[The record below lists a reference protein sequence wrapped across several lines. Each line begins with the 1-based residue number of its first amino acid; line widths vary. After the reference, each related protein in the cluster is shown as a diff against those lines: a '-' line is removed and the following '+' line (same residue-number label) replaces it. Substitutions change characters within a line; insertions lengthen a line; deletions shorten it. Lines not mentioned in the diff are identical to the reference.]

1 MNIFY
6 TQDELKSFLQLKAK
20 DKSVGFVPTMG
31 ALHEGHL
38 SLIRT
43 SKTDTDLTVC
53 SIFVNPTQ
61 FNESADFE
69 NYPVTIDADIEL
81 LESVNCDILYLPKN
95 AEDVYKNEVPF
106 SIETGVLS
114 EVMEG
119 KNRPGHFDGVMRVVK
134 LLLEIVEPDKA
145 YFGLKDFQQYAIIK
159 NMVKQLDMKVD
170 VVGCPIVREKSGL
183 AMSSRN
189 ALLSE
194 EDKKKALIIYQTLKD
209 LQDKVQIGDVTQWVE
224 KGLEQLQK
232 NTTPEYL
239 TIAESETLLP
249 VSQLEK
255 EKKYRA
261 FAVARIGGVR
271 LIDNIEIF
279 V

>member
-134 LLLEIVEPDKA
+134 LLLEIVKPDKA

-159 NMVKQLDMKVD
+159 NMVKQLDMKVGI
-170 VVGCPIVREKSGL
+170 VGCPIVREKSGL

>member
-1 MNIFY
+1 MKVFS
-6 TQDELKSFLQLKAK
+6 TQDELKSFLQRFSTN
-20 DKSVGFVPTMG
+20 KSVGFVPTMG
-31 ALHEGHL
+31 ALHAGHL
-38 SLIRT
+38 SLIRA
-43 SKTDTDLTVC
+43 SKADTDLTVC

-69 NYPVTIDADIEL
+69 NYPITIDADIEL
-81 LESVNCDILYLPKN
+81 LESVSCDVLYLPN
-95 AEDVYKNEVPF
+95 SPEDVYKNEVPF

-119 KNRPGHFDGVMRVVK
+119 KNRLGHFDGVMRVVK

-159 NMVKQLDMKVD
+159 NMVDKLGMKVD
-170 VVGCPIVREKSGL
+170 VVGCPIIREESGL

-189 ALLSE
+189 ALLSNT
-194 EDKKKALIIYQTLKD
+194 DKKKALIIYQTLKELQNSVEVGEVSD
-209 LQDKVQIGDVTQWVE
+209 LIN
-224 KGLEQLQK
+224 KGLEQLKQY
-232 NTTPEYL
+232 TEPEYL
-239 TIAESETLLP
+239 TIAESDTLQP
-249 VSQLEK
+249 VSRLEQ

-261 FAVARIGGVR
+261 FIVARIGGVR

>member
-1 MNIFY
+1 MKVFY
-6 TQDELKSFLQLKAK
+6 TQDELKSFLQLRAK

-38 SLIRT
+38 SLIRS
-43 SKTDTDLTVC
+43 SKADTDLTVC

-61 FNESADFE
+61 FNESNDFE

-81 LESVNCDILYLPKN
+81 LEGVNCDILYLPEN
-95 AEDVYKNEVPF
+95 AEDVYKNEVSF

-134 LLLEIVEPDKA
+134 LLLEIVAPDKA
-145 YFGLKDFQQYAIIK
+145 YFGLKDFQQYTIIR
-159 NMVKQLDMKVD
+159 NMTKQLDMKVEI
-170 VVGCPIVREKSGL
+170 VGCPIVREESGL

-194 EDKKKALIIYQTLKD
+194 EDKKKALIIYQTLKY

-239 TIAESETLLP
+239 TIAESDTLLP

>member
-1 MNIFY
+1 MKVFS
-6 TQDELKSFLQLKAK
+6 TQDELKSFLRRNSIGKL
-20 DKSVGFVPTMG
+20 VGFVPTMG
-31 ALHEGHL
+31 ALHAGHL
-38 SLIRT
+38 SLIRA

-61 FNESADFE
+61 FNESSDFE
-69 NYPVTIDADIEL
+69 NYPITVDADIEL
-81 LESVNCDILYLPKN
+81 LESVDCDVLYLPKN

-119 KNRPGHFDGVMRVVK
+119 ENRPGHFDGVMRVVK

-159 NMVKQLDMKVD
+159 NMVDKLGMNVD
-170 VVGCPIVREKSGL
+170 VVGCPIIREESGL

-194 EDKKKALIIYQTLKD
+194 ENKKKALVIYQTLKD
-209 LQDKVQIGDVTQWVE
+209 LQGSVEVGDVSNLIKE
-224 KGLEQLQK
+224 GLEQLKQY
-232 NTTPEYL
+232 TEPEYL
-239 TIAESETLLP
+239 TIAESDTLKP
-249 VSQLEK
+249 VSQVEK